1 MRLKQWLLFVAAG
14 CLAASGVS
22 AADWLQVTGPPD
34 LVFPRDHGAHPDF
47 RTEWWYMTGLVDA
60 DDGNRYGF
68 QLTFF
73 RRGLAA
79 GEAEPGSSALRAR
92 QVVAAH
98 LAVADISKGQFH
110 HAERLRRAD
119 GALAGFSTSDLEVW
133 LDDWQLVRGDDGTL
147 TARVRDAATG
157 IGLDLELRPQ
167 RELVL
172 HGDRGYS
179 RKGAQEGNASVY
191 VSWTR
196 LAVTGLLE
204 VNGARV
210 AVDGAAWFDHE
221 WGTSQLGESVV
232 GWDWFSLRL
241 DDGRDLMVYRLRRA
255 DGTADDVSSGTL
267 VTVTGEVINLG
278 ADDVVI
284 GPTGFW
290 NSQGS
295 GAAYPSGWTLR
306 VPHYEIDLQLRPL
319 ISNAEVDGSRT
330 TGVVYWE
337 GPVVAAGSTTGE
349 GYVELTG
356 YAGSLEDR
364 F

>member
-1 MRLKQWLLFVAAG
+1 V
-14 CLAASGVS
+14 
-22 AADWLQVTGPPD
+22 
-34 LVFPRDHGAHPDF
+34 
-47 RTEWWYMTGLVDA
+47 TGLVDA

-92 QVVAAH
+92 QIVAAH

-119 GALAGFSTSDLEVW
+119 GTLAGFSDTDLEVW
-133 LDDWQLVRGDDGTL
+133 LDDWELVRSEDGTMN
-147 TARVRDAATG
+147 ARARDAVTG
-157 IGLDLELRPQ
+157 IGLSLELRPQ

-179 RKGAQEGNASVY
+179 RKGADTGNASVY

-196 LAVTGLLE
+196 LAVAGELE
-204 VNGARV
+204 VDGSRL
-210 AVDGAAWFDHE
+210 AVSGEAWFDHE
-221 WGTSQLGESVV
+221 WGTSQLGVGVV

-255 DGTADDVSSGTL
+255 DGTADPYSSGSL
-267 VTVTGEVINLG
+267 VTSGGEVFNLG
-278 ADDVVI
+278 AGDVVI
-284 GPTGFW
+284 EPTAFW
-290 NSQGS
+290 SSEDSDGT
-295 GAAYPSGWTLR
+295 YPSGWSLR
-306 VPHYEIDLQLRPL
+306 LPRYAIDLELRPL
-319 ISNAEVDGSRT
+319 VLNAEVDGSRT
-330 TGVVYWE
+330 TGVIYWE
-337 GPVVAAGSTTGE
+337 GPVAATGSATGE

-356 YAGSLEDR
+356 YASSLEDR